1 MKSILKFTSMAV
13 IGGCLVLSSCVGKG
27 KYLTSQGHV
36 NRLQNDS
43 TKTHNNLDQCLATVR
58 SLEGDKSQLE
68 GDKSR
73 LQGLNAQTQKY
84 LKELQDNAS
93 KNKMTIEDQAKRL
106 RDLEG
111 LIQSQRDVMNRLRK
125 SVADALVNFKP
136 DELSV
141 YIKDGNVYVSLEEKL
156 LFKSGSAVVDPKGK
170 EALGKLAQ
178 VLNVTQDITVNI
190 EGHTD
195 TVPIKTAAFVD
206 NWALSTS
213 RATSIVR
220 ILTKDYGVDAH
231 RIQATGRGEFHP
243 VKTNATT
250 EGKASNRRTEI
261 ILSPNLTDLYQL
273 LGQGAN

>member
-1 MKSILKFTSMAV
+1 MKPILKLMSIAV
-13 IGGCLVLSSCVGKG
+13 IGGTLVLSSCVGKG
-27 KYLTSQGHV
+27 KYLASQGHV
-36 NRLQNDS
+36 NRLQSDS
-43 TKTHNNLDQCLATVR
+43 AKTHNSLDACEAQVR
-58 SLEGDKSQLE
+58 GLQGDKSQLE
-68 GDKSR
+68 DDKSR

-84 LKELQDNAS
+84 LKELQDAS
-93 KNKMTIEDQAKRL
+93 AKNKMTIEDQAKRL
-106 RDLEG
+106 RDLET
-111 LIQSQRDVMNRLRK
+111 LIQNQRDVMNRLRK

-141 YIKDGNVYVSLEEKL
+141 YVKDGNVYVSLEEKL

-178 VLNVTQDITVNI
+178 VLNITPDITVNI

-220 ILTKDYGVDAH
+220 ILTNDYGVDPH

-243 VKTNATT
+243 VKTNSTP

-261 ILSPNLTDLYQL
+261 ILSPNLKDLYAL